1 MTSALIHLPELMV
14 DRMLD
19 CVAEGLIIAAFAWL
33 LLRVFRNQNSSTRF
47 AVWFAAL
54 VGIAGLPLFG
64 GSFIANSTTSS
75 LSQKAS
81 FSPIVLPS
89 HWALYL
95 LGAWAVLACAGLLRI
110 AIGLGSL
117 ITLRR
122 RGAPVDIEALDPVL
136 QRTIADFQS
145 VRSVQLLQSDDI
157 KVPVAIGLFKPAV
170 IIPSWLLL
178 ELSVSELNDVLLH
191 ELAHLRR
198 YDDWTNLSQ
207 RVLGAVLFFHPAVWW
222 LQSKLSL
229 EREMACDDLVLEQT
243 GNPRAYAKCLARLA
257 EKSFVRRAVALGQ
270 AAVGRF
276 RQTSFRVARI
286 LNVNRA
292 VATRVGKPAVGLVT
306 SFAIVCLLA
315 QPHLPELVVFEDHA
329 QPQLLSANITGP
341 AVPVAAAKAA
351 KFIPVEIGRETS
363 QLKPTATLAKWP
375 DSRELK
381 PEAESAVLKLQP
393 VVSHQKLRLSERAL
407 EPVLASSTIPG
418 AIPEQNII
426 GTLVFVVM
434 DDSVTNDGVW
444 QMKIYHFAVFEIPQV
459 QEIPAKKI

>member
-33 LLRVFRNQNSSTRF
+33 LLRLFRNQNSSTRF

-54 VGIAGLPLFG
+54 VGIAGLPLLG
-64 GSFIANSTTSS
+64 GSSISQSTASS
-75 LSQKAS
+75 LAQKAS
-81 FSPIVLPS
+81 FSPVVLPS
-89 HWALYL
+89 HWAFYL
-95 LGAWAVLACAGLLRI
+95 LGAWIVLACVGLLRI

-117 ITLRR
+117 IRLRR
-122 RGAPVDIEALDPVL
+122 GGTPVDVKTLDLVL
-136 QRTIADFQS
+136 QRTIAEFQN
-145 VRSVQLLQSDDI
+145 VRTVQLLESEDI
-157 KVPVAIGLFKPAV
+157 KVPIAIGLFRPAV
-170 IIPSWLLL
+170 VIPIWLRS

-198 YDDWTNLSQ
+198 YDDWTNLAQ

-257 EKSFVRRAVALGQ
+257 EKSFVRRAVAFGQ

-276 RQTSFRVARI
+276 QQTSYRVARI
-286 LNVNRA
+286 LTANPVI
-292 VATRVGKPAVGLVT
+292 ATRVGKPAVGLVA

-315 QPHLPELVVFEDHA
+315 QPHMPELVIFEDHA
-329 QPQLLSANITGP
+329 QPQIARASTVSSSVPETVANN
-341 AVPVAAAKAA
+341 
-351 KFIPVEIGRETS
+351 IPVVVDAETKT
-363 QLKPTATLAKWP
+363 KPIAMLAKWTAP
-375 DSRELK
+375 KTETK
-381 PEAESAVLKLQP
+381 PNPTVASVLKLQP
-393 VVSHQKLRLSERAL
+393 VATHSMAHDTEHAL
-407 EPVLASSTIPG
+407 EPILASGAIPG
-418 AIPEQNII
+418 AIQEQNII

-434 DDSVTNDGVW
+434 DDSVKSDSDW
-444 QMKIYHFAVFEIPQV
+444 QIKIYHFAVFEIPQV